1 MMLIMM
7 LLRWMIIGVLNEIHN
22 IVDMGSYGRKLRK
35 IGSLS
40 FLFFFLYTLYKY
52 EVLGVC
58 WLRDFPIPSSSA
70 MYRSI
75 MSIHSENSCDLIE
88 L

>member
-40 FLFFFLYTLYKY
+40 FLFFFF
-52 EVLGVC
+52 VHIV
-58 WLRDFPIPSSSA
+58 
-70 MYRSI
+70 
-75 MSIHSENSCDLIE
+75 
-88 L
+88 